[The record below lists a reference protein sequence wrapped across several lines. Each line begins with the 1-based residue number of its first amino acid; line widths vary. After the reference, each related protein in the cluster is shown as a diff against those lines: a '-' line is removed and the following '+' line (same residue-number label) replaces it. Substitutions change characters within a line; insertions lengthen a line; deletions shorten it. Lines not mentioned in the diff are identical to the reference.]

1 VVIAD
6 CLPVSSELV
15 CSIFCIIDGIL
26 SVLQAN
32 FDFPT
37 RK

>member
-1 VVIAD
+1 MVIAY
-6 CLPVSSELV
+6 CLPFSSELV
-15 CSIFCIIDGIL
+15 CSIFCVIDGIL